1 MSMSE
6 SKMAKHRASMLRCP
20 GGNKVGY
27 RTRKKAIAGISKHR
41 PPVGA
46 KAVILN
52 KLYPYSCPN
61 CNNWHLTSSKPR
73 SK

>member
-6 SKMAKHRASMLRCP
+6 GQMARHAASMLRCP

-27 RTRKKAIAGISKHR
+27 KSRKKAIAGISKHR

-46 KAVILN
+46 KANLN
-52 KLYPYSCPN
+52 KLYPYRCPN
-61 CNNWHLTSSKPR
+61 CPNWHLTSMKPR